1 MEKLNIKRFAGEP
14 EAPEVKPITLFSEDA
29 NIKINEDLK
38 IGSSGISLSE
48 FLTMK
53 TFFDMFRFE
62 TKTFG
67 GATWL
72 KVYYTNSQNG
82 TVLWKDI
89 DELGFSLQAY
99 KWSILGML
107 PYFYNNTWK
116 YEFLLEYPS
125 LGKYNRWRQTS
136 NPLLADQSV
145 TGYSAVDISM
155 TQNNWG
161 GLALSSTKGTSCI
174 VDGSPG
180 ATTWYYAIGQQAAYQ
195 GGIPAND
202 PSVQEVY
209 LWVRIG

>member
-1 MEKLNIKRFAGEP
+1 MKRLNIKRFAPDPGS
-14 EAPEVKPITLFSEDA
+14 LNFSEDA

-38 IGSSGISLSE
+38 VGSSGISLSE

-53 TFFDMFRFE
+53 TFFDMFHFE
-62 TKTFG
+62 TKEFS

-72 KVYYTNSQNG
+72 KVYYTHSQNG
-82 TVLWKDI
+82 TVVWKDI

-136 NPLLADQSV
+136 NPLLAKQSV
-145 TGYSAVDISM
+145 TGYSAISISM
-155 TQNNWG
+155 TENNWG
-161 GLALSSTKGTSCI
+161 GLALSSTKGTSTI
-174 VDGSPG
+174 IDGSPG
-180 ATTWYYAIGQQAAYQ
+180 VETWYYAIGQQTAYQ
-195 GGIPAND
+195 GGIPANN

-209 LWVRIG
+209 LWIRIK

>member
-1 MEKLNIKRFAGEP
+1 MKKLNIKRFAGEP
-14 EAPEVKPITLFSEDA
+14 EIEEPLTIFSEDA

-53 TFFDMFRFE
+53 TFFDIFHFE
-62 TKTFG
+62 TKTFS

-72 KVYYTNSQNG
+72 KVYYTNSKNG
-82 TVLWKDI
+82 TVLWKDV
-89 DELGFSLQAY
+89 DELGCSFQAY

-136 NPLLADQSV
+136 NPLLTDQSV
-145 TGYSAVDISM
+145 SGYSAVDISM

-161 GLALSSTKGTSCI
+161 GLALSSTKGTSTI
-174 VDGSPG
+174 IDGSPG
-180 ATTWYYAIGQQAAYQ
+180 NTTWYYAIGQQAAYQ

-202 PSVQEVY
+202 SSVQEVY

>member
-14 EAPEVKPITLFSEDA
+14 TAAPVKSFAEDA
-29 NIKINEDLK
+29 NMKINEDLK

-53 TFFDMFRFE
+53 TFFDMFHFE

-72 KVYYTNSQNG
+72 KVYYTNSKNG
-82 TVLWKDI
+82 TVLWKDV
-89 DELGFSLQAY
+89 DELGCSFQTY

-107 PYFYNNTWK
+107 PNFYNNTWK

-174 VDGSPG
+174 IDGSPG

-195 GGIPAND
+195 GGIPANE

-209 LWVRIG
+209 LWIRIG

>member
-1 MEKLNIKRFAGEP
+1 MEKLNIKRFAGGPEIEEP
-14 EAPEVKPITLFSEDA
+14 LIFSEDA

-53 TFFDMFRFE
+53 GFFDMFYFE

-72 KVYYTNSQNG
+72 KVYYTNSKNG

-136 NPLLADQSV
+136 NPLLASQSV
-145 TGYSAVDISM
+145 SGYSPISIQM
-155 TQNNWG
+155 SGNNWG
-161 GLALSSTKGTSCI
+161 GLSLSSTKGTSTI
-174 VDGSPG
+174 IDGSPG
-180 ATTWYYAIGQQAAYQ
+180 STDWYYAIGQQAVYQ

-209 LWVRIG
+209 LWIRIK

>member
-1 MEKLNIKRFAGEP
+1 MEKLNIKRFAGGPEIEEP
-14 EAPEVKPITLFSEDA
+14 LIFSEDA

-53 TFFDMFRFE
+53 GFFDMFHFE

-72 KVYYTNSQNG
+72 KVYYTNSKNG

-136 NPLLADQSV
+136 NPLLASQSV
-145 TGYSAVDISM
+145 SGYSPISIQM
-155 TQNNWG
+155 SGNNWG
-161 GLALSSTKGTSCI
+161 GLSLSSTKGTSTI
-174 VDGSPG
+174 IDGSPG
-180 ATTWYYAIGQQAAYQ
+180 STDWYYAIGQQAVYQ

-209 LWVRIG
+209 LWIRIIM

>member
-1 MEKLNIKRFAGEP
+1 MEKLNVKRFAGEP
-14 EAPEVKPITLFSEDA
+14 TDAPVKSFAEDA
-29 NIKINEDLK
+29 NMKINEDLK

-53 TFFDMFRFE
+53 TFFDMFHFE

-72 KVYYTNSQNG
+72 KVYYTNSKNG

-136 NPLLADQSV
+136 NPLLVDQSV
-145 TGYSAVDISM
+145 SGYSAIDISM

-161 GLALSSTKGTSCI
+161 GLALSSTKGTSCLI
-174 VDGSPG
+174 DGSPG

>member
-14 EAPEVKPITLFSEDA
+14 TDAPVKSFAEDA
-29 NIKINEDLK
+29 NMKINEDLK

-53 TFFDMFRFE
+53 TFFDMFHFE

-72 KVYYTNSQNG
+72 KVYYTNSKNG

-145 TGYSAVDISM
+145 SGYSAVDISM

-174 VDGSPG
+174 IDGSPG
-180 ATTWYYAIGQQAAYQ
+180 ATTWYYAIGQQQAYQ

-209 LWVRIG
+209 LWIRIK

>member
-14 EAPEVKPITLFSEDA
+14 EIEEPLNFSEDA

-53 TFFDMFRFE
+53 TFFDMFHFE

-72 KVYYTNSQNG
+72 KVYYTNSKNG

-145 TGYSAVDISM
+145 SGYSAVNVSM

-161 GLALSSTKGTSCI
+161 GLALSSTKGTSTI
-174 VDGSPG
+174 IDGSPG

>member
-1 MEKLNIKRFAGEP
+1 MEKLNIKRFAGGPEIEEP
-14 EAPEVKPITLFSEDA
+14 LIFSEDA

-53 TFFDMFRFE
+53 GFFDMFHFE

-72 KVYYTNSQNG
+72 KVYYTNSKNG

-125 LGKYNRWRQTS
+125 LNKYNRWRQTS
-136 NPLLADQSV
+136 NPLLASQSV
-145 TGYSAVDISM
+145 SGYSPISIQM
-155 TQNNWG
+155 SGNNWG
-161 GLALSSTKGTSCI
+161 GLSLSSTKGTSTI
-174 VDGSPG
+174 IDGSPG
-180 ATTWYYAIGQQAAYQ
+180 STDWYYAIGQQAVYQ

-209 LWVRIG
+209 LWIRIK

>member
-1 MEKLNIKRFAGEP
+1 MERLNIKRFAGEP
-14 EAPEVKPITLFSEDA
+14 EAPDIEPFIFSEDA

-48 FLTMK
+48 FLAMK
-53 TFFDMFRFE
+53 TFFDMFHFE

-72 KVYYTNSQNG
+72 KVYYTNSKNG

-89 DELGFSLQAY
+89 DELGCSFQAY

-136 NPLLADQSV
+136 NPLLTDQSV
-145 TGYSAVDISM
+145 SGYSAVDISM

-161 GLALSSTKGTSCI
+161 GLALSSTKGSTI
-174 VDGSPG
+174 IDGSPS
-180 ATTWYYAIGQQAAYQ
+180 ADTWFYAIGQQTVHQ

-202 PSVQEVY
+202 SSVQEVY

>member
-14 EAPEVKPITLFSEDA
+14 TDAPVKSFAEDA
-29 NIKINEDLK
+29 NMKINEDLK

-53 TFFDMFRFE
+53 TFFDMFHFE

-72 KVYYTNSQNG
+72 KVYYTNSKNG

-145 TGYSAVDISM
+145 SGYSAVNVSM

-161 GLALSSTKGTSCI
+161 GLALSSTKGTSTI
-174 VDGSPG
+174 IDGSPS

-209 LWVRIG
+209 LWIRIG

>member
-1 MEKLNIKRFAGEP
+1 MKFLDIKRFASGDGDELVYYNY
-14 EAPEVKPITLFSEDA
+14 ADNA

-38 IGSSGISLSE
+38 LGTSGISLAD
-48 FLTMK
+48 LVIMK
-53 TFFDMFRFE
+53 GFFDMFHFE
-62 TKTFG
+62 TKEFS

-72 KVYYTNSQNG
+72 KIYYTNSVSG
-82 TVLWKDI
+82 AVLWKDV
-89 DELGFSLQAY
+89 DELGFSLQTY

-136 NPLLADQSV
+136 NPLLTDQSV
-145 TGYSAVDISM
+145 SGYAAIDINM

-161 GLALSSTKGTSCI
+161 GLALSSTKGTSTI
-174 VDGSPG
+174 IDGSPS
-180 ATTWYYAIGQQAAYQ
+180 ATSWYYAIGQQAAYQ

-209 LWVRIG
+209 LWIRIK

>member
-1 MEKLNIKRFAGEP
+1 MEKLNIKKFAGEP
-14 EAPEVKPITLFSEDA
+14 EIEKPLINFSEDA

-53 TFFDMFRFE
+53 TFFDMFHFE

-72 KVYYTNSQNG
+72 KVYYTNSKNG

-89 DELGFSLQAY
+89 DELGCSFQAY

-136 NPLLADQSV
+136 NPLLTDQSV
-145 TGYSAVDISM
+145 SGYGAVDISM

-161 GLALSSTKGTSCI
+161 GLALSSTKGTSTI
-174 VDGSPG
+174 IDGSPG
-180 ATTWYYAIGQQAAYQ
+180 NTTWYYAIGQQAAHQ

-202 PSVQEVY
+202 SSVQEVY

>member
-14 EAPEVKPITLFSEDA
+14 ESLTNFSEDA

-53 TFFDMFRFE
+53 TFFDMFHFE

-72 KVYYTNSQNG
+72 KVYYTNSKNG
-82 TVLWKDI
+82 TVLWKDV
-89 DELGFSLQAY
+89 DELGCSFQTY

-107 PYFYNNTWK
+107 PNFYNSSWGG

-125 LGKYNRWRQTS
+125 LGTYNRWRQTS
-136 NPLLADQSV
+136 DPLLASQSV
-145 TGYSAVDISM
+145 SGYSAVNVSM
-155 TQNNWG
+155 TQNSWG
-161 GLALSSTKGTSCI
+161 GLALSSTKGTSTI
-174 VDGSPG
+174 IDGSPG
-180 ATTWYYAIGQQAAYQ
+180 ATTWYYAIGQQAAYS
-195 GGIPAND
+195 GGIPSND
-202 PSVQEVY
+202 SAVQEVY

>member
-14 EAPEVKPITLFSEDA
+14 TDAPVKSFAEDA
-29 NIKINEDLK
+29 NMKINEDLK

-53 TFFDMFRFE
+53 TFFDMFHFE

-72 KVYYTNSQNG
+72 KVYYTNSKNG

-145 TGYSAVDISM
+145 IGYSAVDISM

-174 VDGSPG
+174 IDGSPG

-195 GGIPAND
+195 GGIPANE

-209 LWVRIG
+209 LWIRIS

>member
-1 MEKLNIKRFAGEP
+1 MEKLNVKRFAGEP
-14 EAPEVKPITLFSEDA
+14 TDAPVKSFAEDA
-29 NIKINEDLK
+29 NMKINEDLK

-53 TFFDMFRFE
+53 TFFDMFHFE

-72 KVYYTNSQNG
+72 KVYYTNSKNG

-89 DELGFSLQAY
+89 DELGCSFQTY

-145 TGYSAVDISM
+145 SGYSAVDISM

-161 GLALSSTKGTSCI
+161 GLALSSTKGTSTI
-174 VDGSPG
+174 IDGSPG
-180 ATTWYYAIGQQAAYQ
+180 NTTWYYAIGQQAAYQ
-195 GGIPAND
+195 GGIPANE

-209 LWVRIG
+209 LWIRIG

>member
-1 MEKLNIKRFAGEP
+1 MKKLNIKRFAGEP
-14 EAPEVKPITLFSEDA
+14 EIEEPLNFAEDA
-29 NIKINEDLK
+29 NMKINEDLK

-53 TFFDMFRFE
+53 TFFDMFHFE

-72 KVYYTNSQNG
+72 KVYYTNSKNG

-145 TGYSAVDISM
+145 SGYSAVNVSM

-161 GLALSSTKGTSCI
+161 GLALSSTKGTSTI
-174 VDGSPG
+174 IDGSPG

-209 LWVRIG
+209 LWIRIG